1 MRNET
6 KLAIG
11 AGVGIAAAAGLL
23 WYFSGGTSASGA
35 QAISPY
41 NPQGNNPP
49 APQGGGGGTQSPG
62 NASGTV
68 QAGTPVQGSA

>member
-41 NPQGNNPP
+41 NPQGNG
-49 APQGGGGGTQSPG
+49 PQVDCLRNG
-62 NASGTV
+62 
-68 QAGTPVQGSA
+68 AGIQKIAG